1 MAEMIRHTGI
11 LTNTGKNVVVVFM
24 KLPDDDDHA
33 LVIDTDA
40 LPDNFNESL
49 RKIVESADGQNAE
62 NLADIL
68 ARRMSPDGSNVT
80 MLQKFHQ
87 SGRLQK
93 VSVDLVNMTPRR
105 GINWPL
111 REILNAMK
119 VQDDSTPAGLNDLDP
134 ETRAQVISEM
144 GKFNVHAANMEG
156 TTTSGQQS
164 EAANLLK
171 MAELLEADASAKRQ
185 QAYRIDPSLLK
196 KAKVED
202 STTTVVTKS
211 QAQAKAKSLN
221 SGSTASE
228 KIKSHLDEL
237 MITAKGAKAKA
248 KLDEEVLSV
257 MYDTS
262 VNDGSI
268 TLPKSKTRP
277 KT

>member
-1 MAEMIRHTGI
+1 MIRHTGI

-40 LPDNFNESL
+40 LPDSFNESL
-49 RKIVESADGQNAE
+49 RKIVESVDGQNAE

-68 ARRMSPDGSNVT
+68 ARRMSPDGSNIT

-93 VSVDLVNMTPRR
+93 VSVDLVTMTPRR
-105 GINWPL
+105 GVNWPL
-111 REILNAMK
+111 RDILNAMK
-119 VQDDSTPAGLNDLDP
+119 VQDDTTPADLNDLDP

-156 TTTSGQQS
+156 TTASGQKS
-164 EAANLLK
+164 EAANLIK

-185 QAYRIDPSLLK
+185 QAYMIDPSLLK
-196 KAKVED
+196 KTKVEG
-202 STTTVVTKS
+202 STDTVTTKS
-211 QAQAKAKSLN
+211 QAQATARAKVEKAK
-221 SGSTASE
+221 T
-228 KIKSHLDEL
+228 
-237 MITAKGAKAKA
+237 
-248 KLDEEVLSV
+248 KLVDEEVISV

-262 VNDGSI
+262 VNEGAI
-268 TLPKSKTRP
+268 NLPKAKSKARA
-277 KT
+277 